1 MLNMSVTFDGM
12 NRMIAYTATA
22 MREARSHLVIRLERG
37 DADSGG
43 STLRTLGVVTLV
55 VLVVAAIG
63 AAIIVKG
70 LDAADVVNN
79 VVYPW

>member
-1 MLNMSVTFDGM
+1 MLNETTHLIIRTSIGINNLKDRFVT
-12 NRMIAYTATA
+12 
-22 MREARSHLVIRLERG
+22 RLERG

-63 AAIIVKG
+63 LAILFKG
-70 LDAADVVNN
+70 KEAEGAITNARSAF
-79 VVYPW
+79 PW

>member
-1 MLNMSVTFDGM
+1 MLNTTVTLDGM
-12 NRMIAYTATA
+12 NRMIARTATVI
-22 MREARSHLVIRLERG
+22 REAGICLVIRLERG

>member
-1 MLNMSVTFDGM
+1 M
-12 NRMIAYTATA
+12 
-22 MREARSHLVIRLERG
+22 IRLERG